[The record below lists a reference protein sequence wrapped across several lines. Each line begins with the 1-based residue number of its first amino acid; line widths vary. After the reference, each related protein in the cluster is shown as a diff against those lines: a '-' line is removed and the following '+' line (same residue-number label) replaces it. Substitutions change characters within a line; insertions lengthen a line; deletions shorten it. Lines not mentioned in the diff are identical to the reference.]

1 MALSYRKLLV
11 SVLLVVLVVVAE
23 AHGGKRNGTVVRK
36 PKRVT
41 YDGRSLI
48 INGKREL
55 VFSGSIH
62 YPRSTPDTWSTLLR
76 RAKEGGL
83 NTIQTYVFW
92 NIHEPV
98 EGQYNFTGN
107 YDLVRFIKLIQ
118 KNGMYCTL
126 RLGPFIQAEWNHGG
140 LPYWLRTKKNIL
152 FRVDNAPFKYYMQKW
167 VTLVI
172 NMMKREKLY
181 ASQGGPII
189 LSQIE
194 NEYNHIQLA
203 YDGLGISYIQ
213 WAANMALG
221 QKTGVPW
228 VMCKQRDAPG
238 PVINTCNGRHCGDT
252 FSGSNSPN
260 KPALWTENW
269 TAQFRVFGDPP
280 SQRSAEDIAFSVA
293 RWFARNGTLVNYYMY
308 HGGTNFG
315 RTGAAYMTTRY
326 YDEAPLDEFG
336 LPRGPKYGH
345 LKDLHAALKLARK
358 PLLWGTPRVQKVS
371 PFLEIITFEKPG
383 TNICAAFLTNN
394 DTMKAHTIPFRGAE
408 YYLPRRSISIL
419 PDCKTVVYNTFTI
432 VSQHSER
439 AFVKSATANKNL
451 KWKMSKEIVPTRKA
465 TPLMNK
471 TPLELFDLTKDKS
484 DYAWYTTSFEL
495 SPFDLPMR
503 ANALPVLRIASL
515 GHALLAFVN
524 GEYAGSAHG
533 SHVEKEF
540 VFQRAVKLRAG
551 INRIAILGILT
562 GYPDSG
568 AYMEHRFTGPRFVSI
583 LGLNA
588 GTVDI
593 SLNTW
598 GHQVGVDGERARVF
612 TQEGSSKV
620 RWTRA
625 LPAKPLTWYK
635 AYFDAPEGNDPLALN
650 MSSMGKGMTWVNGRS
665 IGRYWQSYLSPLGK
679 ASQEEYHVPRSFLKP
694 KNNLLVIFE
703 EEGGNPAEID
713 IMTVNRDT
721 ICSFIS
727 EVNPPHVKSWAR
739 RNSHIKPVV
748 DEASARAHLKCP
760 EGKVVVSI
768 GFASFGNPSGVCGKF
783 TMGNCNSP
791 ISRNLAEKRCLGKTS
806 CSVGVNRQNFIKG
819 RDACPQITKTLA
831 IQAKCGFPAKPLPA
845 KPLPKK
851 TL

>member
-1 MALSYRKLLV
+1 MALSNRQLLFA
-11 SVLLVVLVVVAE
+11 VLLVVLVVVAQ
-23 AHGGKRNGTVVRK
+23 AHGGKRKGIAVRK
-36 PKRVT
+36 PRRVT
-41 YDGRSLI
+41 SDARSLI
-48 INGKREL
+48 IDGKREL
-55 VFSGSIH
+55 LFSGSIH
-62 YPRSTPDTWSTLLR
+62 YPRSTPDMWPTLLR

-83 NTIQTYVFW
+83 NVIQTYVFW

-140 LPYWLRTKKNIL
+140 LPYWLRTKKDII
-152 FRVDNAPFKYYMQKW
+152 FRNDNAPFKYYMQKW

-172 NMMKREKLY
+172 NMMKKERLY

-194 NEYNHIQLA
+194 NEYNHVQLA
-203 YDGLGISYIQ
+203 YDHLGTSYIQ

-228 VMCKQRDAPG
+228 VMCKQKDAPG

-252 FSGSNSPN
+252 FTGPN
-260 KPALWTENW
+260 RPDKPALWTENW

-280 SQRSAEDIAFSVA
+280 SQRSAEDIAYSVA
-293 RWFARNGTLVNYYMY
+293 RWFARNGSLVNYYMY

-336 LPRGPKYGH
+336 MPRGPKYGH

-358 PLLWGTPRVQKVS
+358 PLLWGTPRVQMVA
-371 PFLEIITFEKPG
+371 PNLEITTFEKPG
-383 TNICAAFLTNN
+383 TNLCAAFLTNN
-394 DTMKAHTIPFRGAE
+394 DTMNAHTIPFRGAE
-408 YYLPRRSISIL
+408 YFLPHRSISIL

-439 AFVKSATANKNL
+439 QFLKSATAHRNL
-451 KWKMSKEIVPTRKA
+451 KWKMSKEIIPTRA
-465 TPLMNK
+465 TQILNK
-471 TPLELFDLTKDKS
+471 TPLELFDLSKDTS

-495 SPFDLPMR
+495 SAFDLPMR
-503 ANALPVLRIASL
+503 ASALPVLRIASL
-515 GHALLAFVN
+515 GHALLVAVN
-524 GEYAGSAHG
+524 GEYIGSAHG

-540 VFQRAVKLRAG
+540 VFQRPVKLRAG
-551 INRIAILGILT
+551 INHIAILGILA
-562 GYPDSG
+562 GFPDSG
-568 AYMEHRFTGPRFVSI
+568 AYMEHRFTGPRFISI

-588 GTVDI
+588 GTIDI
-593 SLNTW
+593 SLNNW
-598 GHQVGVDGERARVF
+598 GHQVGVDGERAQLF
-612 TQEGSSKV
+612 TEQGSSKV

-635 AYFDAPEGNDPLALN
+635 AYFNAPEGNDPLALN
-650 MSSMGKGMTWVNGRS
+650 MSSMGKGMAWVNGRS
-665 IGRYWQSYLSPLGK
+665 IGRYWQSYLSPLGR

-713 IMTVNRDT
+713 IMTVNRNT

-748 DEASARAHLKCP
+748 EEASARSHLRCP
-760 EGKVVVSI
+760 EGKVVVRVD
-768 GFASFGNPSGVCGKF
+768 FASFGNPSGVCGKYK
-783 TMGNCNSP
+783 MGNCNAP
-791 ISRNLAEKRCLGKTS
+791 VSRELVEKRCLGKPN
-806 CSVGVNRQNFIKG
+806 CSVGVNRANFIKG
-819 RDACPQITKTLA
+819 RDACAQITKTLA
-831 IQAKCGFPAKPLPA
+831 IQVRCGFPAKPLPS
-845 KPLPKK
+845 KRH
-851 TL
+851 